1 MKKSIYISLF
11 LSLAL
16 LGGCSTVDVTKNK
29 EDLLKSPNTNDK
41 AIIEVVS
48 PATDVTIYFV
58 RQSEILTADQG
69 LWLSVDD
76 KKIGKLQNAGNF
88 ETKISSGNY
97 ELSTKGVFGLGFSPR
112 SAIFKQGVCQFSK
125 DFNLKNESYYFKV
138 VHVQRKAPAVLGF
151 CGKYEIVE
159 ISESEYSALSVD

>member
-48 PATDVTIYFV
+48 PTTEVTIYFV
-58 RQSEILTADQG
+58 RPSEILTADQG
-69 LWLSVDD
+69 IWLSVDD
-76 KKIGKLQNAGNF
+76 KKIGKLQNAGNLGLKSPQGIMNF
-88 ETKISSGNY
+88 PRKGYLGWASALARRFSSKVFVSFRKIS
-97 ELSTKGVFGLGFSPR
+97 
-112 SAIFKQGVCQFSK
+112 I
-125 DFNLKNESYYFKV
+125 
-138 VHVQRKAPAVLGF
+138 
-151 CGKYEIVE
+151 
-159 ISESEYSALSVD
+159 